1 MIDAPS
7 PISGEQLEE
16 LSIGVVMPEEV

>member
-7 PISGEQLEE
+7 PISAEQLKE
-16 LSIGVVMPEEV
+16 LGVKLT